1 MKTSRRIARMSR
13 YQSAVPKLQ
22 LTSLMDIFTTLVFFL
37 VVCSGAGAESLHQP
51 RLITLPESVVETKPR
66 ETVVIFVGKE
76 EVLVQGE
83 LVARVADIRATDN
96 AEIGPISMRL
106 AQLKQS
112 VIGVSTQTIAES
124 HEVTVLAD
132 KSTPFSVLK
141 KILATCT
148 AQGYTR
154 VSLAVVQKPPQST

>member
-1 MKTSRRIARMSR
+1 MKASRRIARMSR
-13 YQSAVPKLQ
+13 YKSAVPKLQ

-37 VVCSGAGAESLHQP
+37 VVNSGAGVERLHQP
-51 RLITLPESVVETKPR
+51 KQITLPQSVVETKPR
-66 ETVVIFVGKE
+66 ETVVIFVGRDD
-76 EVLVQGE
+76 VLVQGE
-83 LVARVADIRATDN
+83 MVARVADIQATGN
-96 AEIGPISMRL
+96 VEIGPISMRL

-132 KSTPFSVLK
+132 KSIPFNVLK

-148 AQGYTR
+148 GQGYTR
-154 VSLAVVQKPPQST
+154 VSLAVVQKAPQST